1 MDVIIPPC
9 EYARIAL
16 YLQQSMSHNNYLPVY
31 TKRTRKQS
39 ISAFC

>member
-16 YLQQSMSHNNYLPVY
+16 YLQQSMSHNKLSAGVY
-31 TKRTRKQS
+31 
-39 ISAFC
+39 